1 MAVFISSNLAYRGH
15 FKAACSVFHDDPLSQ
30 SFLVDIISTMQSLLL
45 GCNKLLVVIGK
56 LVDVAVVVTVV
67 VGPVDVVVGTV
78 VVVEAVDSL
87 LNSVEVVKVVN
98 SVSDQINESF
108 IKDSSDSKI
117 SISSTLAL
125 AGRVIGAIVGTKI
138 SFKIGSV
145 FGAVGNKLS

>member
-1 MAVFISSNLAYRGH
+1 M
-15 FKAACSVFHDDPLSQ
+15 
-30 SFLVDIISTMQSLLL
+30 
-45 GCNKLLVVIGK
+45 
-56 LVDVAVVVTVV
+56 VV
-67 VGPVDVVVGTV
+67 VGAV